1 MWRIYPKKDVYDAL
15 VKYINEKNKTD
26 FIRLVNEIID
36 CNELRR
42 EKIETY
48 KKYVLSHW
56 ALIINLFKYNLS
68 CPMESQISHTFAS
81 YFTSRPKG
89 YSPKT
94 LQTLIKLRINKA
106 NKNNIKELFFKNFNS
121 SEIINLNEKNIDYSI
136 FDKKST
142 YTVIT
147 KKPLFRIN

>member
-1 MWRIYPKKDVYDAL
+1 
-15 VKYINEKNKTD
+15 
-26 FIRLVNEIID
+26 
-36 CNELRR
+36 
-42 EKIETY
+42 
-48 KKYVLSHW
+48 
-56 ALIINLFKYNLS
+56 
-68 CPMESQISHTFAS
+68 MESQISHTFAS